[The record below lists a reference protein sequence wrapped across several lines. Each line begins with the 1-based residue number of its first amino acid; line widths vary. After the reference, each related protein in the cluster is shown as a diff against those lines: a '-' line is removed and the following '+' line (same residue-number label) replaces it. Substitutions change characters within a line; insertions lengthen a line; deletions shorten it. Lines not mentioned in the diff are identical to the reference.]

1 MERRKGAARTNRS
14 LNKRFFRTRH
24 RITMAGVFVSIA
36 GTHAHHRPAKSP
48 FRKPNPLT
56 IITGA
61 AKSPFSR
68 VVENLP
74 GFLPNKTE
82 PFGAQQPDGSLK
94 KGRLSL
100 HSDWRALAMAA
111 TRISP
116 TEISMPKGWLADW
129 LSQPLRKNHAIYL
142 KVAAAA
148 VMINLF
154 ALVSSLFTM
163 TVYDRVVPNNATES
177 LIALTIG
184 LVIILIFDFVLKLLR
199 AYFVDVAGARID
211 RDIGRSI
218 FQKIL
223 AMRLDLGRKSTGGLA
238 GLVREIETLR
248 DVFAS
253 ATVTAMVDVPFIAI
267 TLTVIALIGGWIVLV
282 PLALIPL
289 VIGTALISQPVM
301 RRLAAENLGDALNK
315 QSVLVETIGSIEMV
329 KSANAGAMLAG
340 RWDNAV
346 RNHAG
351 ASLRQRLVS
360 TISINMAGTAQTIA
374 YTGVVIFG
382 VYAIARHSLT
392 MGGLIACSILA
403 GRAVAPLGG
412 IAHLLTRINAAR
424 TAYFQIDQLMEQPPE
439 GPAGQG
445 LTMPDLRGGIE
456 FRSVDF
462 RYPDAPELALTDVS
476 FSIKPGEHVALIG
489 PIGSGKS
496 TIARLLIGLYPP
508 TSGLVLIDGTDLR
521 QLSTSA
527 MRAKVGALFQDNDL
541 LTGTIRENIMLGRPE
556 VDEAEMLRAAQVSLA
571 HEFIARMPHGYD
583 ARLADRG
590 DGLSG
595 GQRQSIA
602 MARALVGRPPV
613 LIFDE
618 PTSSVDTDTEARLI
632 ENLKQEF
639 AGRTLVL
646 ITHRPSLLAL
656 VDRVILM
663 ARGRVVMDGA
673 SDTINQKITQIAKR

>member
-1 MERRKGAARTNRS
+1 MLQPSSPQPTY
-14 LNKRFFRTRH
+14 
-24 RITMAGVFVSIA
+24 
-36 GTHAHHRPAKSP
+36 RPASNAM
-48 FRKPNPLT
+48 RT
-56 IITGA
+56 SGA
-61 AKSPFSR
+61 PDE
-68 VVENLP
+68 VEIP
-74 GFLPNKTE
+74 QG
-82 PFGAQQPDGSLK
+82 
-94 KGRLSL
+94 
-100 HSDWRALAMAA
+100 
-111 TRISP
+111 RISA
-116 TEISMPKGWLADW
+116 WLAE
-129 LSQPLRKNHAIYL
+129 PLRKNRAIYL
-142 KVAAAA
+142 KVACAA

-163 TVYDRVVPNNATES
+163 TVYDRVVPNNATDS

-184 LVIILIFDFVLKLLR
+184 LFIILGFDFVLKLLR
-199 AYFVDVAGARID
+199 AYFVDIAGARID
-211 RDIGRSI
+211 RDIGRAI

-223 AMRLDLGRKSTGGLA
+223 EMRLDLGRKSTGGLA

-253 ATVTAMVDVPFIAI
+253 ATVTALVDVPFIAV
-267 TLTVIALIGGWIVLV
+267 TLAVIALIGGGIVLV
-282 PLALIPL
+282 PLLLIPL
-289 VIGTALISQPVM
+289 VIATALASQPVM
-301 RRLAAENLGDALNK
+301 RKLAAKNLGDALSK

-340 RWDNAV
+340 RWDTAV
-346 RNHAG
+346 RSHAG

-382 VYAIARHSLT
+382 VYAIADHRLT

-424 TAYFQIDQLMEQPPE
+424 TAYNQINQLMEQPAE
-439 GPAGQG
+439 GPAGEG
-445 LTMPDLRGGIE
+445 LTLGNLKGGIE
-456 FRSVDF
+456 FRNVDF

-476 FSIKPGEHVALIG
+476 FTIAPGEHVALIG

-521 QLSTSA
+521 QLSTPALRS
-527 MRAKVGALFQDNDL
+527 KVGALFQDNDL
-541 LTGTIRENIMLGRPE
+541 LTGSIRDNITLGRE
-556 VDEAEMLRAAQVSLA
+556 VDEDEMLRASRISLA
-571 HEFIARMPHGYD
+571 HDFISRMPHGYD

-590 DGLSG
+590 EGLSG

-602 MARALVGRPPV
+602 MARALVGRPAILV
-613 LIFDE
+613 FDE

-646 ITHRPSLLAL
+646 ITHRPSLLSL

-663 ARGRVVMDGA
+663 GRGRVVMDGR
-673 SDTINQKITQIAKR
+673 SETVNQKVSQIAKR